1 VSRAAGPLLLAV
13 LLAAGPARANEP
25 VPTRQDERAPALVSW
40 KRTLCLYTGCFLEP
54 LIPDVRREFGPTSHW
69 VLSWPIH
76 PWATPPLDVPGPTL
90 ILSPFLEPQLRL
102 EPSALRLL
110 GGVRLYAFPDTA
122 RWGALVE
129 GAGLWGADGRGGV
142 LGAGLTYDLIERH
155 EDTQPWTLSLVY
167 RRTWTNQGPRHDVA
181 FDVTVPIGMF
191 FGTRIR
197 PRDPDPDPSDRS
209 VANDG

>member
-1 VSRAAGPLLLAV
+1 MSRAATALPLAV
-13 LLAAGPARANEP
+13 MLAAGSARAEAPDETRDEP
-25 VPTRQDERAPALVSW
+25 APALVSW
-40 KRTLCLYTGCFLEP
+40 KRALCIYTGCFLEP
-54 LIPDVRREFGPTSHW
+54 LIPDVRREFGPTSRW

-90 ILSPFLEPQLRL
+90 IASPFLEPQLGLSPRV
-102 EPSALRLL
+102 LRLL
-110 GGVRLYAFPDTA
+110 GGARLYAFPDSA

-129 GAGLWGADGRGGV
+129 GAGLWGQDGRGGV

-155 EDTQPWTLSLVY
+155 ADTQPWTLSLVY
-167 RRTWTNQGPRHDVA
+167 RRTWTDQGSRHDVA

-197 PRDPDPDPSDRS
+197 PEDPPNRS
-209 VANDG
+209 VGRDD

>member
-1 VSRAAGPLLLAV
+1 VKRTAGPLLLAFV
-13 LLAAGPARANEP
+13 LAAGPAWAEERADSKP
-25 VPTRQDERAPALVSW
+25 DERAPALVSW
-40 KRTLCLYTGCFLEP
+40 KRTLCIYTGCFLEP
-54 LIPDVRREFGPTSHW
+54 LLPDLRREWGPASRW

-76 PWATPPLDVPGPTL
+76 PWATPPVDVPGPTL

-102 EPSALRLL
+102 SPSALRLL
-110 GGVRLYAFPDTA
+110 GGARLYAFPDTS

-155 EDTQPWTLSLVY
+155 ADTQPWTLSLVY
-167 RRTWTNQGPRHDVA
+167 RRSWTNRGPRHDVA

-191 FGTRIR
+191 FGTRIQ
-197 PRDPDPDPSDRS
+197 PEDPPYRS
-209 VANDG
+209 VGRGD